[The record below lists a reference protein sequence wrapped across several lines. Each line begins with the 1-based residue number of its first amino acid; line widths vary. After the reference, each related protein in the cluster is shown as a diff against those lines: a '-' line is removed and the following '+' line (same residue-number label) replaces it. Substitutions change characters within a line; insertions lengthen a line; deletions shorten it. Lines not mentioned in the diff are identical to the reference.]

1 MARQAGFWDYEEH
14 LARLTKGGDPL
25 VTLAE
30 VVDFEPFHYRLEKAL
45 KRSDGAKGGRPPYD
59 PVMMFKVLVL
69 QALYNLSDDQAEFQ
83 IRDRL
88 SFLRFLG
95 LTPNVPSPDAKTIW
109 LFREHLVQAR
119 AIEKLFALFDTR
131 LKASGYLAQ
140 GGQIIDAT
148 VIAAPR
154 QHLTDEEKALIKE
167 GKAADEIWP
176 DEPAKASQ
184 KDIDA
189 RWTMKRGSLKRSESG
204 EARAAVPAQIMVP
217 MFGYKNHAG
226 IDRTFGFIRKW
237 AVTHAARHDSGAFE
251 DVLDTGNIARSVWA
265 DTAYRSAKS
274 EAAIRRARLKSM
286 IHFRKPKGKPMDRR
300 HQRANAARS
309 KVRSAVE
316 HVFAT
321 QKSRMALFVR
331 TIGIERA
338 RMKIGMANLAY
349 NFKRLVWHEGRT
361 APA

>member
-25 VTLAE
+25 VTLAA
-30 VVDFEPFHYRLEKAL
+30 VVDFEPFRYRLEKAL
-45 KRSDGAKGGRPPYD
+45 KRSDGSKGGRPPYD
-59 PVMMFKVLVL
+59 PVLMFKILVL

-95 LTPNVPSPDAKTIW
+95 LAPNAPSPDAKTIW
-109 LFREHLVQAR
+109 LFREQLVQAW
-119 AIEKLFALFDTR
+119 AIEKLFALFDAR
-131 LKASGYLAQ
+131 LKEGGYLAQ

-154 QHLTDEEKALIKE
+154 QQLSDAEKALIRQ
-167 GKAADEIWP
+167 GKAANEIWP
-176 DEPAKASQ
+176 EEPAKAAQ

-189 RWTMKRGSLKRSESG
+189 RWTMKRGSLKRSEAG
-204 EARAAVPAQIMVP
+204 EARFVAPARIMVP

-237 AVTHAARHDSGAFE
+237 TVTHAARHDSGAFE
-251 DVLDTGNIARSVWA
+251 DVLDTENIARSVWA
-265 DTAYRSAKS
+265 DTAYRSAKN
-274 EAAIRRARLKSM
+274 EAAIRRAQLKSM
-286 IHFRKPKGKPMDRR
+286 IHFRKPKGKPMNRR
-300 HQRANAARS
+300 RQRANAARS

-316 HVFAT
+316 HVFAM
-321 QKSRMALFVR
+321 QKSRMALTVR

-349 NFKRLVWHEGRT
+349 NFKRLAWHEGRN

>member
-1 MARQAGFWDYEEH
+1 MRQGGFWDFEEQ

-25 VTLAE
+25 VKLAA
-30 VVDFEPFHYRLEKAL
+30 VVDFEPFRYRLEKAL

-59 PVMMFKVLVL
+59 PVLMFKVLVL

-88 SFLRFLG
+88 SFMRFLG
-95 LTPNVPSPDAKTIW
+95 LTPGVQSPDAKTIW
-109 LFREHLVQAR
+109 LFREQLVEAK
-119 AIEKLFALFDTR
+119 AIDKLFGLFDTR
-131 LKASGYLAQ
+131 LKDSGYLAQ

-154 QHLTDEEKALIKE
+154 QHLNDGEKALIKE
-167 GKAADEIWP
+167 GKSASQIWP
-176 DEPAKASQ
+176 EAPAKAAQ

-189 RWTMKRGSLKRSESG
+189 RWTMKRGSLKQSEAG
-204 EARAAVPAQIMVP
+204 AASAPPPAQIMVP

-226 IDRTFGFIRKW
+226 IDRTFGFVRKW
-237 AVTHAARHDSGAFE
+237 TVTHAARHDSGAFE
-251 DVLDTGNIARSVWA
+251 DVLDQENIAQSVWA
-265 DTAYRSAKS
+265 DTAYRSAKN
-274 EAAIRRARLKSM
+274 ERAVRRAKLKSM
-286 IHFRKPKGKPMDRR
+286 IHFRKPKGKPMPAPHR
-300 HQRANAARS
+300 RANAARS

-316 HVFAT
+316 HVFAV
-321 QKSRMALFVR
+321 QKHRMALFVR

-338 RMKIGMANLAY
+338 KMKIGMANLAY
-349 NFKRLVWHEGRT
+349 NFKRLVWHEGKS

>member
-1 MARQAGFWDYEEH
+1 M
-14 LARLTKGGDPL
+14 
-25 VTLAE
+25 TLAA
-30 VVDFEPFHYRLEKAL
+30 VVDFEPFRYRLEKAL
-45 KRSDGAKGGRPPYD
+45 KRSDGSKGGRPPYD
-59 PVMMFKVLVL
+59 PVLMFKVLVL

-88 SFLRFLG
+88 SFMRFLG
-95 LTPNVPSPDAKTIW
+95 LAPNAPSLDAKTIW

-119 AIEKLFALFDTR
+119 AIEKLFALFDAR
-131 LKASGYLAQ
+131 LKEGGYLAQ

-154 QHLTDEEKALIKE
+154 QHLPDEEKALIKE

-176 DEPAKASQ
+176 DDPAKASQ

-189 RWTMKRGSLKRSESG
+189 RWTMKRGSQKRSEAG
-204 EARAAVPAQIMVP
+204 EARVAAPAQIMVP

-237 AVTHAARHDSGAFE
+237 VVTHAARHDSGPFE
-251 DVLDTGNIARSVWA
+251 DVLDTGNIGQSVWA
-265 DTAYRSAKS
+265 DTAYRSAKN

-286 IHFRKPKGKPMDRR
+286 IHFRKPKGRPMDRR

-316 HVFAT
+316 HVFAM
-321 QKSRMALFVR
+321 QKSRMTLFVR

>member
-14 LARLTKGGDPL
+14 LVRLTKGGDPL

-30 VVDFEPFHYRLEKAL
+30 VVDFEPFRYRLEKAL

-59 PVMMFKVLVL
+59 PVLMFKVLVL

-88 SFLRFLG
+88 SFMRFLG
-95 LTPNVPSPDAKTIW
+95 LSLNSPSPDAKTIW

-119 AIEKLFALFDTR
+119 AIDKLFALFDAR
-131 LKASGYLAQ
+131 LKAGGYLAQ

-154 QHLTDEEKALIKE
+154 QHLTDDDKALIKE

-176 DEPAKASQ
+176 DAPAKASQ

-189 RWTMKRGSLKRSESG
+189 RWTMKRGSLKRSEAG
-204 EARAAVPAQIMVP
+204 EARVPAPAQIMVP

-237 AVTHAARHDSGAFE
+237 VVTHAARHDSGPFA
-251 DVLDTGNIARSVWA
+251 DVLDTENIARSVWA
-265 DTAYRSAKS
+265 DTAYRSAKN
-274 EAAIRRARLKSM
+274 EAAIRKRQLKSM
-286 IHFRKPKGKPMDRR
+286 IHFRKPRGRPMDRR

-316 HVFAT
+316 HVFAA

>member
-1 MARQAGFWDYEEH
+1 M
-14 LARLTKGGDPL
+14 
-25 VTLAE
+25 TLAE
-30 VVDFEPFHYRLEKAL
+30 VVDFEPFRYRLEKAL
-45 KRSDGAKGGRPPYD
+45 KRSDGSKGGRPPYD
-59 PVMMFKVLVL
+59 PVLMFKVLVL
-69 QALYNLSDDQAEFQ
+69 QALYNISDDQAEFQ

-88 SFLRFLG
+88 SFMRFLG
-95 LTPNVPSPDAKTIW
+95 LNPNAPSSDAKTIW

-119 AIEKLFALFDTR
+119 AIEKLFALFDAR
-131 LKASGYLAQ
+131 LKVSGYLAQ

-154 QHLTDEEKALIKE
+154 QQLTDEEKALIKE

-176 DEPAKASQ
+176 DASAKASQ

-189 RWTMKRGSLKRSESG
+189 RWTMKRGSLKRSEVG
-204 EARAAVPAQIMVP
+204 EASATPPQTIMVP

-226 IDRTFGFIRKW
+226 IDRTFGFIRKRV
-237 AVTHAARHDSGAFE
+237 VTHAARHDSGAFE
-251 DVLDTGNIARSVWA
+251 DVLDTGNIAQSVWA
-265 DTAYRSAKS
+265 DTAYRSAKNQ
-274 EAAIRRARLKSM
+274 AAIRRAKLKSM
-286 IHFRKPKGKPMDRR
+286 IHFRKPKGKPMNRR
-300 HQRANAARS
+300 HQRANSARS

-316 HVFAT
+316 HVFAV

-349 NFKRLVWHEGRT
+349 NFKRLVWHEGRS

>member
-1 MARQAGFWDYEEH
+1 MARQAGFWDYDEH

-25 VTLAE
+25 VTLAAA
-30 VVDFEPFHYRLEKAL
+30 VDFEPFRYRLENAL
-45 KRSDGAKGGRPPYD
+45 KRSDGSKGGRPPYD
-59 PVMMFKVLVL
+59 PVLMFKVLVL

-88 SFLRFLG
+88 SFMRFLG
-95 LTPNVPSPDAKTIW
+95 LNPNAPSPDAKTIW

-119 AIEKLFALFDTR
+119 AIDKLFALFDAR
-131 LKASGYLAQ
+131 LKAGGYLAQ

-176 DEPAKASQ
+176 DDPAKAAQ

-189 RWTMKRGSLKRSESG
+189 RWTMKRGSLKRSEAG
-204 EARAAVPAQIMVP
+204 EARVTAPAQIMVP

-237 AVTHAARHDSGAFE
+237 VVTHAARHDSGPFE
-251 DVLDTGNIARSVWA
+251 DVLDTGNIAQSVWA
-265 DTAYRSAKS
+265 DTAYRSAKN
-274 EAAIRRARLKSM
+274 EAAIRRAKLKSM

-300 HQRANAARS
+300 HQCANAARS

-321 QKSRMALFVR
+321 QKSRMALCVR

-349 NFKRLVWHEGRT
+349 NFKRLVWHDGRS